1 MLKTFWVEK
10 WHPKRDQS
18 RVLRVFK
25 VVTNWYSFGNHSG
38 YLKGSKIN
46 LFGIH

>member
-1 MLKTFWVEK
+1 MIKTFSVEK

-18 RVLRVFK
+18 GAQRVSY
-25 VVTNWYSFGNHSG
+25 VVTIWYSSGNHSG